1 MAASDAPSV
10 MEFSIGTSEQKMDMS
25 LDDIIKLSKKANAKN
40 RVPNKGRNKKP
51 NGPTAKAALQKS
63 VATRSSSM
71 RQGKFAEAR
80 ARNGGAN
87 FPATQAAS
95 KRAFA
100 APINTRSRQIMKNN
114 YEVSGRAAFGKK
126 RTFQRGPNI
135 PAAARNMTVSVVNN
149 ASKFGAGRP
158 AGNPRRRNAAVSPA
172 VVIRQVSSDPHPSAY
187 QFQSQ
192 PQKPKTL
199 DSRFASI
206 RNAPQQ
212 AAPKFIA
219 QRGGRRG
226 GFGGGRGR
234 GRQNGARMS
243 YV

>member
-1 MAASDAPSV
+1 MRFFSISLETRSLLTIVMAASDAPSA

-63 VATRSSSM
+63 VASRSSSM

-100 APINTRSRQIMKNN
+100 APINTRSRQIMKN
-114 YEVSGRAAFGKK
+114 YEVTGRAAFGKK

-149 ASKFGAGRP
+149 ASK
-158 AGNPRRRNAAVSPA
+158 
-172 VVIRQVSSDPHPSAY
+172 
-187 QFQSQ
+187 
-192 PQKPKTL
+192 
-199 DSRFASI
+199 
-206 RNAPQQ
+206 
-212 AAPKFIA
+212 
-219 QRGGRRG
+219 
-226 GFGGGRGR
+226 
-234 GRQNGARMS
+234 
-243 YV
+243 